1 MPAKLRDLRK
11 RVPLQPLL
19 RKDVASNGPAWPPL
33 VWVLGAIATVAYA
46 DHLVVS
52 ISLAYLYI
60 RPLGVG
66 AIFLRREI
74 SYCLIAICILF
85 HDYYSPRNIN
95 PGAPDLRQ
103 SLSALLCFTFVVYF
117 IQRPRSKHAG
127 DGGTVE
133 HGNPLRLGCQ
143 PLRDVAARRNRC
155 TQTDTSLCQLRAQ
168 SSASVSGTDGHG
180 HAHEFV
186 LSAHRNVSWR
196 NMRTDFDRPHP
207 WRRASFLYRWRHGG
221 TEPAWRR
228 IRHGA
233 PFRHITTRFFTARE
247 RAYDRYLEHRGTFL
261 QRGCFNDDVTI
272 LVVKCDF
279 DGSSTL

>member
-1 MPAKLRDLRK
+1 MTDPVRPAVRGSMPAKLRDLRK

-33 VWVLGAIATVAYA
+33 VWVLGGIATVAYA

-103 SLSALLCFTFVVYF
+103 SLSQHCCALPLLFTSSSDHDRNMLEMV
-117 IQRPRSKHAG
+117 G
-127 DGGTVE
+127 
-133 HGNPLRLGCQ
+133 RLNTGIH
-143 PLRDVAARRNRC
+143 
-155 TQTDTSLCQLRAQ
+155 
-168 SSASVSGTDGHG
+168 SVSY
-180 HAHEFV
+180 AVLFV
-186 LSAHRNVSWR
+186 
-196 NMRTDFDRPHP
+196 
-207 WRRASFLYRWRHGG
+207 
-221 TEPAWRR
+221 
-228 IRHGA
+228 
-233 PFRHITTRFFTARE
+233 
-247 RAYDRYLEHRGTFL
+247 
-261 QRGCFNDDVTI
+261 
-272 LVVKCDF
+272 
-279 DGSSTL
+279 